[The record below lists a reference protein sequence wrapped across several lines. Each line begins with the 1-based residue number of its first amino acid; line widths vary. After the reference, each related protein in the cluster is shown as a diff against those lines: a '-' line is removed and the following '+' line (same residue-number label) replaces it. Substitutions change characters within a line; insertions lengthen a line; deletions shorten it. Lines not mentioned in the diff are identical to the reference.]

1 MPRVILVILLCS
13 LCLYGCSHN
22 NKPVVWKSDHVVFA
36 DFQFFAIQPV
46 INATGHH
53 LMQDT
58 LTFLHDSLVQEF
70 MDRNLQPVHGRPTGN
85 DVLVVQTE
93 ILNYKFQ
100 YFTGPPP
107 PSGNIIGQCILRT
120 RLIQETT
127 GVVIGE
133 IITTN
138 RVDVGRGMLE
148 HKTPDS
154 LLLRSAAQIAT
165 EVAKMRGSLD

>member
-1 MPRVILVILLCS
+1 MPRVILIILLCS

-22 NKPVVWKSDHVVFA
+22 NKPVAWKANKFVFSDVQYF
-36 DFQFFAIQPV
+36 DIQPV

-53 LMQDT
+53 VMQDT
-58 LTFLHDSLVQEF
+58 LTFLHDSLGQQF
-70 MDRNLQPVHGRPTGN
+70 MARNLLPVEGRQTGN

-93 ILNYKFQ
+93 LLSYKFQ

-107 PSGNIIGQCILRT
+107 PSGNIIGRCILRA

-127 GVVIGE
+127 GAVVGE
-133 IITTN
+133 IITTES
-138 RVDVGRGMLE
+138 VDVGRGMLE
-148 HKTPDS
+148 QKTPDS
-154 LLLRSAAQIAT
+154 LLRRSAAQIAT

>member
-1 MPRVILVILLCS
+1 MTRVILVILLCA
-13 LCLYGCSHN
+13 LCVYGCSHM
-22 NKPVVWKSDHVVFA
+22 NKPVVWKADHVVFA
-36 DFQFFAIQPV
+36 DFHFFAIQPV
-46 INATGHH
+46 SNATGHH
-53 LMQDT
+53 VMQDT
-58 LTFLHDSLVQEF
+58 LTFLHGSLEQQFVA
-70 MDRNLQPVHGRPTGN
+70 RNLQPPDSRQTGN

-107 PSGNIIGQCILRT
+107 PSGNIIGQCLLRT